1 MEERVYPVF
10 PLQKAIDITALHT
23 AFARQ
28 METERT
34 SSGEIHNF
42 WEILVV
48 SRGEISVATGQDIF
62 TLGKQEMVIH
72 KPMEFHR
79 HFNPGTQT
87 STYGVISFDAPL
99 MLPAEAMTYP
109 LAPELVQEFFAIIRL
124 IRENTVT
131 DKLSP
136 LALRGRDISQEVKSR
151 LELFLLQALA
161 GDSRPHRNFSPEYK
175 KIMAFLSENAH
186 AGLTLP
192 EIARQL
198 HMSVSN
204 VKLIFSR
211 YSGMGVMKYYTNLK
225 MQAAVTY
232 LGEGLSVKEVAE
244 RLSYSSQSAFCTAFK
259 NHTGLPPS
267 QYSNRKD

>member
-1 MEERVYPVF
+1 
-10 PLQKAIDITALHT
+10 
-23 AFARQ
+23 
-28 METERT
+28 
-34 SSGEIHNF
+34 
-42 WEILVV
+42 
-48 SRGEISVATGQDIF
+48 
-62 TLGKQEMVIH
+62 
-72 KPMEFHR
+72 
-79 HFNPGTQT
+79 
-87 STYGVISFDAPL
+87 
-99 MLPAEAMTYP
+99 
-109 LAPELVQEFFAIIRL
+109 
-124 IRENTVT
+124 
-131 DKLSP
+131 
-136 LALRGRDISQEVKSR
+136 
-151 LELFLLQALA
+151 
-161 GDSRPHRNFSPEYK
+161 
-175 KIMAFLSENAH
+175 MAFLSENVH

-267 QYSNRKD
+267 QYSSRRG